1 MGRRKKTYPKSEI
14 LEAISGSSG
23 SISTIAQRLNC
34 AWYTAEKNIMRFPET
49 EEAFRSEIE
58 ITIDIAESAA
68 LELIKKGDGAM
79 IRYYLSTKG
88 RNRGYGNEAGVIGQ
102 SGEDREIRIVIED

>member
-1 MGRRKKTYPKSEI
+1 MGRRNKTYSKAEI
-14 LEAISGSSG
+14 LEAINGSSG

-34 AWYTAEKNIMRFPET
+34 AWYTAEKNIRRFSET
-49 EEAFRSEIE
+49 AEAFQGEIE
-58 ITIDIAESAA
+58 ITLDMAESAS

-88 RNRGYGNEAGVIGQ
+88 RNRGYGNEAGAIGQ
-102 SGEDREIRIVIED
+102 SGEDKEIKIVIVD